1 MILPNLA
8 LKQVTGPAIQP
19 VTLAEA
25 KEFLRITGT
34 ADDTLITFLI
44 EAATRKTENYLNRF
58 LITQTYNVT
67 MDHIPLW
74 ERDSRDLGGSN
85 GAWWDGVKQGAI
97 SSIRSEP
104 NFFHLPRGPVQS
116 VTTFTIFDRDDV
128 SSLFTNFNL
137 DKETDAARIFLK
149 IGSVWPTNL
158 RDVNA
163 IQLKVV
169 YGFGSATTDVPS
181 DIVTAIKIL
190 LFEIYENRGCDDC
203 SGPTYA
209 PNGKASSMN
218 KNAAC
223 LLDAYTIE
231 RLE

>member
-8 LKQVTGPAIQP
+8 LKQVSAPAIEP

-25 KEFLRITGT
+25 KEFLRITGS
-34 ADDTLITFLI
+34 ADDALINSLI
-44 EAATRKTENYLNRF
+44 IAVTRKTENYLNRF
-58 LITQTYNVT
+58 LITQTWNVT
-67 MDHIPLW
+67 IDHIPLR

-97 SSIRSEP
+97 SSLRSEP
-104 NFFHLPRGPVQS
+104 DFFHLPRGPVQS
-116 VTTFTIFDRDDV
+116 VTTFTVFDRDDV

-158 RDVNA
+158 RDINA
-163 IQLKVV
+163 IQLKVI

-181 DIVTAIKIL
+181 DITTAIKIL
-190 LFEIYENRGCDDC
+190 LFEIYEDRGCDV
-203 SGPTYA
+203 SGPTFA